1 MGNEIEPK
9 GERKDVVSVDPAS
22 GEVDIS
28 ALSPEAQE
36 ELRKYAAMKKIDL
49 QAAVQEN
56 QLDLQTTSIAVG
68 NMAEVTRRMSDSGD
82 AVSAR
87 LTIENKAGTTEVL
100 MGNTDEARR
109 GGVDKDNSTW
119 LYIGGGIVVL
129 LIIASVI
136 GG

>member
-1 MGNEIEPK
+1 MVNDLEPK
-9 GERKDVVSVDPAS
+9 DGRREVVSVDPAS

-28 ALSPEAQE
+28 ALSLEAQE
-36 ELRKYAAMKKIDL
+36 EIRKYAAMKKIDL
-49 QAAVQEN
+49 RVAVQEN

-68 NMAEVTRRMSDSGD
+68 NMADVTRRMSASGD
-82 AVSAR
+82 AVSVR
-87 LTIENKAGTTEVL
+87 QTIENNAGKTEVL

-109 GGVDKDNSTW
+109 GGVDKDNSAW

>member
-1 MGNEIEPK
+1 MGNDIEPN
-9 GERKDVVSVDPAS
+9 GEQKELVSVDPAS

-28 ALSPEAQE
+28 ALSPETQE
-36 ELRKYAAMKKIDL
+36 ELRRYAAMKKIDL
-49 QAAVQEN
+49 QAAVQQN

-68 NMAEVTRRMSDSGD
+68 NMAEVTRRMSESGD
-82 AVSAR
+82 SVSLR
-87 LTIENKAGTTEVL
+87 QTIENKAGKTEVL

-109 GGVDKDNSTW
+109 GGVDKDTSTW

-129 LIIASVI
+129 LILTSVI